1 MTPIPSV
8 TIGLAMGTIVAIAKT
23 AVLLIEIVLR
33 TGLAVALILASPF
46 LLALIGNYQ
55 EYPGLAFMAGGIALW
70 LFARIFLPRRY
81 Q

>member
-1 MTPIPSV
+1 
-8 TIGLAMGTIVAIAKT
+8 MGTIVAIAKT
-23 AVLLIEIVLR
+23 VVLAIEIVLR

-46 LLALIGNYQ
+46 LWALIGNYR
-55 EYPGLAFMAGGIALW
+55 EYPGLALMAGGIALW

>member
-1 MTPIPSV
+1 MAM
-8 TIGLAMGTIVAIAKT
+8 GLVMGTIVAIAKT
-23 AVLLIEIVLR
+23 VVLAIEIVLR

-46 LLALIGNYQ
+46 LWALIGNYR
-55 EYPGLAFMAGGIALW
+55 EYPGLALMAGGIALW

>member
-1 MTPIPSV
+1 
-8 TIGLAMGTIVAIAKT
+8 MGTIVAIAKT
-23 AVLLIEIVLR
+23 AVLVIEIVLR